1 MRQQLITEQTA
12 LEMYEDIL
20 NDSYRRVE
28 FGNLSYAPATVL
40 REVDP
45 TAFRCGFND
54 FVDSLSEDGIFV
66 EGLTDSD
73 MDPEEVGGESD
84 DGEALASAGF
94 GTDEDY
100 GYFGDGE

>member
-1 MRQQLITEQTA
+1 MRQQIITEQTA
-12 LEMYEDIL
+12 VEMYDDIL
-20 NDSYRRVE
+20 DSEGPVCI
-28 FGNLSYAPATVL
+28 GNLEYSPSLVL

-45 TAFRCGFND
+45 TAYRCGFND

-66 EGLTDSD
+66 EGLTDSE
-73 MDPEEVGGESD
+73 MDSDEVGGDSD
-84 DGEALASAGF
+84 DGYALSSAGF

>member
-12 LEMYEDIL
+12 VEMYDDIL
-20 NDSYRRVE
+20 DSEGPVCIGGVE
-28 FGNLSYAPATVL
+28 YSPSLVL

-45 TAFRCGFND
+45 TAYRCGFND

-66 EGLTDSD
+66 EGLTDSE
-73 MDPEEVGGESD
+73 MDSDEVGGDSD
-84 DGEALASAGF
+84 DGYALSSAGF